1 MPVAI
6 SPRLLAVPRRVRLP
20 WPHLVWLGLLVYA
33 DAQLWF
39 TRAGLYYTAP
49 QDAALFWRN
58 ALLADLLDCALFY
71 VNYLVL
77 QPKLFKPGRSLT
89 YLVAVVGA
97 LLLFALVRASL
108 SVVLAEGV
116 QIGRLQ
122 LNLSAHMQLL
132 LTLHFPLGGLIL
144 LLSAGLRLAGDYLH
158 QRENRRELER
168 QHLRTELSLLKTQL
182 QPHFLFNTLNNIYS
196 LTLQASPQAPEAVMR
211 LAELMR
217 YQLYDST
224 DDLVPLAREIRHIQD
239 FLALQLLRLPPD
251 EADEALPFAVLL
263 SPGAEYAR
271 RLPPMLLLPLVEN
284 AFKHGDLAARPLV
297 ARLHLQLEPDG
308 RLLFSVLNYCSPPT
322 APEPATPGG
331 VGLTNLRRRLELLYP
346 GRHSLSVATTATE
359 YQVKLAVQL

>member
-1 MPVAI
+1 MAVAV
-6 SPRLLAVPRRVRLP
+6 SPRFPALPWRVHLP

-49 QDAALFWRN
+49 QNATLFWRN

-77 QPKLFKPGRSLT
+77 QPKLFKPRRSLA
-89 YLVAVVGA
+89 YLGAVVGA
-97 LLLFALVRASL
+97 LLLFALARAGL
-108 SVVLAEGV
+108 SVALQEGV
-116 QIGRLQ
+116 QLSRLQ
-122 LNLSAHMQLL
+122 LNLMAQVQLL
-132 LTLHFPLGGLIL
+132 LTLHLPLGGLIL
-144 LLSAGLRLAGDYLH
+144 LLSAGLRLASDYLH

-182 QPHFLFNTLNNIYS
+182 HPHFLFNTLNNIYS
-196 LTLQASPQAPEAVMR
+196 LTLQASPQAPEAVLR

-224 DDLVPLAREIRHIQD
+224 DDLVPLAREIRHLHG

-251 EADEALPFAVLL
+251 EADEALPFTVLL
-263 SPGAEYAR
+263 PPGAEYAR

-284 AFKHGDLAARPLV
+284 AFKHGDLAARPVV
-297 ARLHLQLEPDG
+297 ARLHLQLQPDG
-308 RLLFSVLNYCSPPT
+308 RLLFSVLNYCNPQVPSDL
-322 APEPATPGG
+322 AAPGG
-331 VGLTNLRRRLELLYP
+331 MGLANLQRRLELLYP
-346 GRHSLSVATTATE
+346 GRHSLSVAATATE
-359 YQVKLAVQL
+359 YQVKLEVQL